1 MPKKKKQNRKPRT
14 AQPGGDAYKPR
25 RQTRRQRVLVTIVV
39 VALVVAMGAGA
50 LAAVLTP
57 T

>member
-1 MPKKKKQNRKPRT
+1 MPKKKKQNRKPRM
-14 AQPGGDAYKPR
+14 AQPTGDQFKPK

-50 LAAVLTP
+50 FAAILTP
-57 T
+57 